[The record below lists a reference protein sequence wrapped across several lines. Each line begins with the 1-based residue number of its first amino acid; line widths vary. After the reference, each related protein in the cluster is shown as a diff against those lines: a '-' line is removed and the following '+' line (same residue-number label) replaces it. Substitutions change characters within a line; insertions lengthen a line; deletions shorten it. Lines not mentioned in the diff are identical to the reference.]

1 MVMLLS
7 FLLAECCY
15 LHSIEVPSNVSE
27 VKDFQTAVIIIIIVG
42 LTYVNVYPELFFS
55 VME

>member
-15 LHSIEVPSNVSE
+15 LRSIEVPSNVSE
-27 VKDFQTAVIIIIIVG
+27 VKDFETAVIIIIIVG
-42 LTYVNVYPELFFS
+42 LTYVNDYPELFFS